1 MEWHPFTISSGPEQ
15 EHLRVN
21 IMKKKNWT
29 KKVYE
34 HFYKR
39 LTNRDDIGDLV
50 AVTTDNPNAS
60 SIVLPRELKFTGEE
74 KDSIIFIEG
83 PFSTCTS
90 YIFDCEH
97 VVLIGGGIGITP
109 FISALESLIHQLKQQ
124 QLFCTECGAPN
135 FHLEKLK
142 SRKLKKIDFIWIN
155 RDMRNFSWFQ
165 KILAEFEH
173 EQELYLNAIRS
184 HSNNA
189 EEQQA
194 RYLDIHL
201 YCTSLRSNEQAM
213 LNNLPYDLIANMY
226 AAMQQHDVHTQ
237 LRARTRVGR
246 PLWNLL
252 FAKFKAEHRSTNV
265 FFTGDAT
272 MGDNIK
278 DYCDEYG
285 FSFQHEPYFS

>member
-1 MEWHPFTISSGPEQ
+1 
-15 EHLRVN
+15 
-21 IMKKKNWT
+21 MKKKNWT

-39 LTNRDDIGDLV
+39 STNGDNVNDLA
-50 AVTTDNPNAS
+50 AVTTDSSNAS
-60 SIVLPRELKFTGEE
+60 NIVLPRETKFTGEE
-74 KDSIIFIEG
+74 KDSVVFING

-109 FISALESLIHQLKQQ
+109 FISALETLIYQLKQQ
-124 QLFCTECGAPN
+124 RLFCTKCGVPN
-135 FHLEKLK
+135 YHLEKLK

-155 RDMRNFSWFQ
+155 RDMKNFSWFQ
-165 KILAEFEH
+165 KILAEFEK

-201 YCTSLRSNEQAM
+201 YCTSLRSNEEAM
-213 LNNLPYDLIANMY
+213 LNNLPYDLVTNMY
-226 AAMQQHDVHTQ
+226 AATRQHDIHTE
-237 LRARTRVGR
+237 LRTRTQVGR
-246 PLWNLL
+246 PLWKLL

-265 FFTGDAT
+265 FYTGNAM
-272 MGDNIK
+272 MGSEIK
-278 DYCDEYG
+278 RYCDELRFRFRPEPG
-285 FSFQHEPYFS
+285 FQ